1 MTQFE
6 YYSHNE
12 MRKIKSDLSNDLMAA
27 LKELLVER
35 ILDNMSVEDLV
46 EYVAMDLDKYYDDML
61 DPDFLAEAEDY
72 WEDYFPDIIQEIQE
86 DFLLKY
92 IVKVD
97 DFELSEDEYLAVQD
111 NELSLFDILDNRFT
125 NDRLNIYIQD

>member
-1 MTQFE
+1 MNHIELSDNQF
-6 YYSHNE
+6 
-12 MRKIKSDLSNDLMAA
+12 AA

-35 ILDNMSVEDLV
+35 IVDNMSVEDLV

-86 DFLLKY
+86 DF
-92 IVKVD
+92 
-97 DFELSEDEYLAVQD
+97 
-111 NELSLFDILDNRFT
+111 
-125 NDRLNIYIQD
+125 

>member
-12 MRKIKSDLSNDLMAA
+12 MRKIKSDLSNDQMAA

-61 DPDFLAEAEDY
+61 DQDFLAEAEDH
-72 WEDYFPDIIQEIQE
+72 WQDYFPDVIQEIQE
-86 DFLLKY
+86 DF
-92 IVKVD
+92 
-97 DFELSEDEYLAVQD
+97 
-111 NELSLFDILDNRFT
+111 
-125 NDRLNIYIQD
+125 

>member
-12 MRKIKSDLSNDLMAA
+12 MRKIKSDLSNDQMAA

-46 EYVAMDLDKYYDDML
+46 EYVGNDLDKYYDDML

-72 WEDYFPDIIQEIQE
+72 WQDYFPDVIQEIQE
-86 DFLLKY
+86 DF
-92 IVKVD
+92 
-97 DFELSEDEYLAVQD
+97 
-111 NELSLFDILDNRFT
+111 
-125 NDRLNIYIQD
+125 

>member
-12 MRKIKSDLSNDLMAA
+12 MRKIKSDLSDNQMVA

-35 ILDNMSVEDLV
+35 IVDNMSVEDLV

-86 DFLLKY
+86 DF
-92 IVKVD
+92 
-97 DFELSEDEYLAVQD
+97 
-111 NELSLFDILDNRFT
+111 
-125 NDRLNIYIQD
+125 

>member
-12 MRKIKSDLSNDLMAA
+12 MRKIKSDLSNDQMAA

-35 ILDNMSVEDLV
+35 IVDNMSTEDLV

-72 WEDYFPDIIQEIQE
+72 WEDSFPDVIQEIQE
-86 DFLLKY
+86 DF
-92 IVKVD
+92 
-97 DFELSEDEYLAVQD
+97 
-111 NELSLFDILDNRFT
+111 
-125 NDRLNIYIQD
+125 

>member
-12 MRKIKSDLSNDLMAA
+12 MRKIKSDLSNDQMAA

-72 WEDYFPDIIQEIQE
+72 WEDSFPDVIQEIQE
-86 DFLLKY
+86 DF
-92 IVKVD
+92 
-97 DFELSEDEYLAVQD
+97 
-111 NELSLFDILDNRFT
+111 
-125 NDRLNIYIQD
+125 

>member
-6 YYSHNE
+6 YYSHND
-12 MRKIKSDLSNDLMAA
+12 MRKIKSDLSNDQMAA

-35 ILDNMSVEDLV
+35 IVDNMSVEDLV

-72 WEDYFPDIIQEIQE
+72 WQDYFPDVIQEIQE
-86 DFLLKY
+86 DF
-92 IVKVD
+92 
-97 DFELSEDEYLAVQD
+97 
-111 NELSLFDILDNRFT
+111 
-125 NDRLNIYIQD
+125 